1 MDSAC
6 RKHQPPGSEDEG
18 AFDRFRES
26 ERESSEQFGLLGQSK
41 EREGSTLFN
50 GDWIWAPSDCSSG
63 SRAILQLLWDYRK
76 SYPWVIFIKMGFL
89 VNDSVQKGPLN

>member
-50 GDWIWAPSDCSSG
+50 GDWIWAPSDALLDQEPYFNYFG
-63 SRAILQLLWDYRK
+63 ITGRATH
-76 SYPWVIFIKMGFL
+76 G
-89 VNDSVQKGPLN
+89 